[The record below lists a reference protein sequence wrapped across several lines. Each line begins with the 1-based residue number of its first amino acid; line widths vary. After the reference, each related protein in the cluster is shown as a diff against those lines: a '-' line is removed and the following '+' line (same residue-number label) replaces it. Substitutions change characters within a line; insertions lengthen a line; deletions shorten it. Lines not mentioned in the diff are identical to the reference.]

1 MKLFSFFV
9 LVIFGVTASNATF
22 HRKNNFKH
30 FQFTM
35 DVNGFHN
42 HNHGLAFH
50 QLNGQFGPPPPPL
63 PMYGPPPPPVYG
75 PPPFPHFHHHP
86 HHHPHHKHT
95 PDCNHKP
102 EEDGMANTNTMSIP
116 PIPYNPSMNH
126 NPMPFIPNINNPVP
140 SITNPLPF
148 NPTMIS
154 PFNFNPNFPFNPQ
167 NFGNQNSNTFNGGYI
182 PSNTFENNN
191 NNNNL
196 GYDSN
201 NSVNNPTNLPADPLP
216 TSESTYDT
224 NTIRPLDANTVFY
237 PSGLSTSTPSIFN
250 ADNKPQYTSE
260 AAGPTDATTSQ
271 FATNN
276 KNNDNNYNGND
287 AAIATNNDTDI
298 TNNNQPIVPGVS
310 EPTVTPSST
319 QGNYNGLDYDIDV
332 RFGDSKPNNSSNQKP
347 VDTIK

>member
-102 EEDGMANTNTMSIP
+102 EED
-116 PIPYNPSMNH
+116 
-126 NPMPFIPNINNPVP
+126 
-140 SITNPLPF
+140 
-148 NPTMIS
+148 
-154 PFNFNPNFPFNPQ
+154 
-167 NFGNQNSNTFNGGYI
+167 
-182 PSNTFENNN
+182 
-191 NNNNL
+191 
-196 GYDSN
+196 
-201 NSVNNPTNLPADPLP
+201 VNNPTNLPADPLP